1 MPARRL
7 LAFILL
13 NIVVSATVVLAI
25 LFWWEGRQA
34 EPVEPI
40 AEAQL
45 MTTAPAAAIADTD
58 QLIVE
63 ADSAAEVATAEAEE
77 LPRYTVLA
85 GDTLGKISTEFDV
98 SIADILLMNGMDNPN
113 FLQVGEELIIP
124 VGGIPTAT
132 PPPTETPLP
141 AVSPSPISVELPAD
155 GEAIVEIG
163 EVFGPGELAEEAVSI
178 VNTGT
183 RPIALL
189 GWRLSDA
196 QGHTYT
202 FGQVTLFGEGAA
214 IIIHT
219 GRGQE
224 GPGDLFWGFEEAIW
238 EVGETIT
245 LVDTEGTGRALGTVG
260 SN

>member
-25 LFWWEGRQA
+25 LFWWDSRQEESADLSPELSLISTAAVVA
-34 EPVEPI
+34 ETVPPEDISEIP
-40 AEAQL
+40 AES
-45 MTTAPAAAIADTD
+45 PA
-58 QLIVE
+58 E
-63 ADSAAEVATAEAEE
+63 EAEE
-77 LPRYTVLA
+77 MPRYTVQS
-85 GDTLGKISTEFDV
+85 GDTLGKISVEFDV
-98 SIADILLMNGMDNPN
+98 DIPDILLANNMDNPN
-113 FLQVGEELIIP
+113 FLQVGQELIIP

-132 PPPTETPLP
+132 PPPTETPITPLTP
-141 AVSPSPISVELPAD
+141 TPLSVELPD
-155 GEAIVEIG
+155 EGEAIVKIG
-163 EVFGPGELAEEAVSI
+163 EVLTAGNLAEEVVSI

-214 IIIHT
+214 IMVHT

-224 GPGDLFWGFEEAIW
+224 GPGDLYWGFEEAIW
-238 EVGETIT
+238 EIGESVT
-245 LVDTEGTGRALGTVG
+245 LVDAEGTVRAIATVG
-260 SN
+260 SP

>member
-25 LFWWEGRQA
+25 LFWWDSRQEESADLAPELSLISTAVVVA
-34 EPVEPI
+34 ETGLPEDVSEIPAESPVE
-40 AEAQL
+40 
-45 MTTAPAAAIADTD
+45 
-58 QLIVE
+58 
-63 ADSAAEVATAEAEE
+63 EAEE
-77 LPRYTVLA
+77 MPRYTVQS
-85 GDTLGKISTEFDV
+85 GDTLGKISVEFDV
-98 SIADILLMNGMDNPN
+98 DIPDILLANNMDNPN
-113 FLQVGEELIIP
+113 FLQVGQELIIP

-132 PPPTETPLP
+132 PPPSETPITPLTP
-141 AVSPSPISVELPAD
+141 TPLSVELPD
-155 GEAIVEIG
+155 EGEAIVKIG
-163 EVFGPGELAEEAVSI
+163 EVLAAGNLAEEVVSI

-214 IIIHT
+214 IMVHT

-224 GPGDLFWGFEEAIW
+224 GPGDLYWGFEEAIW
-238 EVGETIT
+238 EIGESVT
-245 LVDTEGTGRALGTVG
+245 LVDAEGTVRAIATVG
-260 SN
+260 SP

>member
-25 LFWWEGRQA
+25 LFWWDSRQEESADLAPELSLISTAVVVA
-34 EPVEPI
+34 ETGLPEDVSEIPAESPVE
-40 AEAQL
+40 
-45 MTTAPAAAIADTD
+45 
-58 QLIVE
+58 
-63 ADSAAEVATAEAEE
+63 EAEE
-77 LPRYTVLA
+77 MPRYTVQS
-85 GDTLGKISTEFDV
+85 GDTLGKISVEFDV
-98 SIADILLMNGMDNPN
+98 DIPDILLANNMDNPN
-113 FLQVGEELIIP
+113 FLQVGQELIIP

-132 PPPTETPLP
+132 PPPTETPITPLTP
-141 AVSPSPISVELPAD
+141 TPLSVELPD
-155 GEAIVEIG
+155 EGEAIVKIG
-163 EVFGPGELAEEAVSI
+163 EVLAAGNLAEEVVSI

-214 IIIHT
+214 IMVHT

-224 GPGDLFWGFEEAIW
+224 GPGDLYWGFEEAIW
-238 EVGETIT
+238 EIGESVT
-245 LVDTEGTGRALGTVG
+245 LVDAEGTVRAIATVG
-260 SN
+260 SP

>member
-25 LFWWEGRQA
+25 LFWWDSRQEESADLAPELSLISTAAVVA
-34 EPVEPI
+34 ETGPPGDVPDI
-40 AEAQL
+40 PAES
-45 MTTAPAAAIADTD
+45 P
-58 QLIVE
+58 
-63 ADSAAEVATAEAEE
+63 AEE
-77 LPRYTVLA
+77 VEDMPRYTVQS
-85 GDTLGKISTEFDV
+85 GDTLGKISVEFDV
-98 SIADILLMNGMDNPN
+98 DIPDILLANNMDNPN
-113 FLQVGEELIIP
+113 FLQVGQELIIP

-132 PPPTETPLP
+132 PPPTETPITPLTP
-141 AVSPSPISVELPAD
+141 TPLSVELPD
-155 GEAIVEIG
+155 EGEAIVKIG
-163 EVFGPGELAEEAVSI
+163 AVLAAGNLAEEVVSI

-214 IIIHT
+214 ILVHT

-224 GPGDLFWGFEEAIW
+224 GPGDLYWGFEEAIW
-238 EVGETIT
+238 EIGESVT
-245 LVDTEGTGRALGTVG
+245 LVDAEGTVRAIATVG
-260 SN
+260 SP

>member
-25 LFWWEGRQA
+25 LFWWDSRQEESADLSPELSLISTAAVGA
-34 EPVEPI
+34 E
-40 AEAQL
+40 
-45 MTTAPAAAIADTD
+45 TAPPEDISE
-58 QLIVE
+58 IP
-63 ADSAAEVATAEAEE
+63 AESPAEEAEE
-77 LPRYTVLA
+77 MPRYTVQS
-85 GDTLGKISTEFDV
+85 GDTLGKISVEFDV
-98 SIADILLMNGMDNPN
+98 DIPDILLANNMDNPN
-113 FLQVGEELIIP
+113 FLQVGQELIIP

-132 PPPTETPLP
+132 PPPTETPITPLTP
-141 AVSPSPISVELPAD
+141 TPLSVELPD
-155 GEAIVEIG
+155 EGEAIVKIG
-163 EVFGPGELAEEAVSI
+163 EVLAAGNLAEEVVSI

-214 IIIHT
+214 ILVHT
-219 GRGQE
+219 ARGQE
-224 GPGDLFWGFEEAIW
+224 GPGDLYWGFEEAIW
-238 EVGETIT
+238 EIGESVT
-245 LVDTEGTGRALGTVG
+245 LVDAEGTVRAIATVG
-260 SN
+260 SP